1 MIWRVIL
8 VILSAVVLGAHF
20 LRAEQPGLTVVC
32 LAAPL
37 LLLWW
42 TRWALRAVQALLA
55 AGGLVWIDTLARL
68 AVARMSAGMPWLRM
82 ALILGAVAAVAWTA
96 ALVLGARRVRDRYPG
111 EGAAVSVPLAAFLL
125 TAGLLSVVHVKVR
138 LTLLLAERFLPGSG
152 WVELFALAVYAAW
165 VAGRMLDVSR
175 APRLRLRIWLLFSVV
190 FFVQLGLGLAGVH
203 ECLQTGKLHLPVP
216 AVIVAGPLFR
226 GEGLFMVIL
235 FLAMVAVV
243 GPAWCS
249 HLCYVGGW
257 DALAATAKKRPSA
270 MPRWRRAAQYV
281 SLALVAAAAL
291 GLRAAGVDGYT
302 AVWFGLGFGVAGV
315 GLMATL
321 SRKKGVMV
329 HCTSYCPI
337 GLVATWLG
345 RLNPFRVRLNQNCTE
360 CGLCRLACRYDA
372 LSMDDIRRRRPG
384 PSCTLCGDCLAPCR
398 HGAME
403 YRFPG
408 LSPSAA
414 RQVFLVLVASLHA
427 VFLAVARI

>member
-1 MIWRVIL
+1 MIWRMIL
-8 VILSAVVLGAHF
+8 VVISAVVLGAHF
-20 LRAEQPGLTVVC
+20 LRAEQPGLALVC

-37 LLLWW
+37 LLLWR
-42 TRWALRAVQALLA
+42 TRWTLRAVQVLLA
-55 AGGLVWIDTLARL
+55 AGGLVWIDTAVRL
-68 AVARMSAGMPWLRM
+68 AGARMSAGAPWLRM
-82 ALILGAVAAVAWTA
+82 ALILGAVAAVTWIA
-96 ALVLGARRVRDRYPG
+96 ACVLGAKRVLDRYPG
-111 EGAAVSVPLAAFLL
+111 EGAAVTVPLAAFLL
-125 TAGLLSVVHVKVR
+125 TASLLSVVHVKVR

-152 WVELFALAVYAAW
+152 WMEILALAAYAAW
-165 VAGRMLDVSR
+165 VAGRMLDQTR
-175 APRLRLRIWLLFSVV
+175 APAVRLRTWLLFSAV
-190 FFVQLGLGLAGVH
+190 FFVQLGLGLGGVSQ
-203 ECLQTGKLHLPVP
+203 CLQTGKLHLPVP

-249 HLCYVGGW
+249 HLCYLGGW
-257 DALAATAKKRPSA
+257 DALAAAARKRPSE
-270 MPRWRRAAQYV
+270 MPRWRRPAQLA
-281 SLALVAAAAL
+281 SLALVAAAAV
-291 GLRAAGVDGYT
+291 GLREAGVDGF
-302 AVWFGLGFGVAGV
+302 AAAWFGLGFGVAGV
-315 GLMATL
+315 GIMATL

-345 RLNPFRVRLNQNCTE
+345 RINPFRVRLNERCTE

-414 RQVFLVLVASLHA
+414 RAVFLVLVASLHA
-427 VFLAVARI
+427 VFLAIARI